1 MSMNNDLKKQL
12 ENIDISTIMNLAET
26 MINEKEMNQT
36 KGNSNEIEGSKL
48 MKDEN
53 LSSLI
58 KLSKNLVNPTSLSF
72 LSNISKLSDVH
83 QSSMETSSLLQSI
96 GSLESELVNTQQKLD
111 ELIIQNTKILRLLK
125 ANTE

>member
-1 MSMNNDLKKQL
+1 MSMNDDLKKQL

>member
-1 MSMNNDLKKQL
+1 MNDDLKKQL
-12 ENIDISTIMNLAET
+12 ENLDISNIMNLAET
-26 MINEKEMNQT
+26 MLNEKEMNQT

-83 QSSMETSSLLQSI
+83 QASIGTSSLLKSI

-111 ELIIQNTKILRLLK
+111 ELKKQNTKILRLLK

>member
-1 MSMNNDLKKQL
+1 MSVNDDLKKQL
-12 ENIDISTIMNLAET
+12 ENLDISNIMNLAET
-26 MINEKEMNQT
+26 MLNEKEMNQT

-83 QSSMETSSLLQSI
+83 QANIGTSSLLKSI

-111 ELIIQNTKILRLLK
+111 ELKKQNTKILRLLK

>member
-1 MSMNNDLKKQL
+1 MNDDLKKQL
-12 ENIDISTIMNLAET
+12 ENLDISNIMNLAET
-26 MINEKEMNQT
+26 MLNEKEMNQT

-83 QSSMETSSLLQSI
+83 QANIGTSSLLKSI

-111 ELIIQNTKILRLLK
+111 ELKKQNTKILRLLK